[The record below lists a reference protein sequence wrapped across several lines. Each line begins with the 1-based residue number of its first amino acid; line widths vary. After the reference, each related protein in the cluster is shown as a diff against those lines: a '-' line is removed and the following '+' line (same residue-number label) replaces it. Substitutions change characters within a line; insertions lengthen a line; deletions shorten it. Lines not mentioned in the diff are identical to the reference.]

1 MKKNMGLRPTCA
13 AVRAVFERTADHTPF
28 AAAALV
34 SLAMAPGLAA
44 AQTGETMTTLPR
56 VEVQGQAIGGDY
68 AAGETT
74 VGAKTPTPVRDIP
87 QVVNV
92 VPRAV
97 IDAQQANT
105 LTDALRYV
113 PGITLSAGEGGAI
126 GDNIN
131 LRGQSA
137 RTDVFIDGFRDR
149 GQYTRDTFFLE
160 SVEVLK
166 GPSSLFFGRGS
177 TGGVVNQV
185 SKAPSLRNHNDVGL
199 TIGTEDYYR
208 ASVDINRA
216 ISETAA
222 FRVAAFGHTSD
233 STRDVV
239 ESERYGIAPSLRF
252 GIGTPTTVTLSSV
265 HLRSEEIPDLG
276 IPTIQGTKANPGGPV
291 HVDHDNFYGYTDDYF
306 DQDVDAVTAR
316 IEHKFSPSLTLRNQ
330 TQYSSARIDT
340 RATNIHLDTA
350 LNVWERGLRTREI
363 DDTSLYNQTDLIAKF
378 DTGGIKHTVVV
389 GVEVGRDEYERTS
402 FGPNDGTVQDLQN
415 PVYGPLPS
423 HIVQLPSSVTET
435 DATTLAVYANDQ
447 VELNRHWKIVGGLRW
462 DRFDVDQKARE
473 VSTGDV
479 TKLEQT
485 DEVLSGRIGVVYQ
498 PTLTQSYYVSYGNS
512 FNPSAETISLSEAN
526 ENVDPEENKSYEIGG
541 KWDLL
546 NGNVSLTAAI
556 FRIEKSDARS
566 LDPVTGEV
574 LLSGE
579 TQTDGFELGATGR
592 ILPNW
597 QVFGGYTY
605 LDGEIERL
613 DERDGRTGPIVSRD
627 GNDLVNTPKHNFT
640 LWTTYFLT
648 PEWELGGGLVYSSK
662 RTLNNANTAE
672 VGSYTR
678 YDLTLAYHQ
687 KDYDIRLNVL
697 NLTDKEYFEVAS
709 SSRAVPAQGRTALV
723 TATYRF

>member
-87 QVVNV
+87 QVANV

-177 TGGVVNQV
+177 TGGVINQV

-233 STRDVV
+233 S
-239 ESERYGIAPSLRF
+239 
-252 GIGTPTTVTLSSV
+252 
-265 HLRSEEIPDLG
+265 
-276 IPTIQGTKANPGGPV
+276 
-291 HVDHDNFYGYTDDYF
+291 
-306 DQDVDAVTAR
+306 
-316 IEHKFSPSLTLRNQ
+316 
-330 TQYSSARIDT
+330 
-340 RATNIHLDTA
+340 
-350 LNVWERGLRTREI
+350 
-363 DDTSLYNQTDLIAKF
+363 
-378 DTGGIKHTVVV
+378 
-389 GVEVGRDEYERTS
+389 
-402 FGPNDGTVQDLQN
+402 
-415 PVYGPLPS
+415 
-423 HIVQLPSSVTET
+423 
-435 DATTLAVYANDQ
+435 
-447 VELNRHWKIVGGLRW
+447 
-462 DRFDVDQKARE
+462 
-473 VSTGDV
+473 
-479 TKLEQT
+479 
-485 DEVLSGRIGVVYQ
+485 
-498 PTLTQSYYVSYGNS
+498 
-512 FNPSAETISLSEAN
+512 
-526 ENVDPEENKSYEIGG
+526 
-541 KWDLL
+541 
-546 NGNVSLTAAI
+546 
-556 FRIEKSDARS
+556 
-566 LDPVTGEV
+566 
-574 LLSGE
+574 
-579 TQTDGFELGATGR
+579 
-592 ILPNW
+592 
-597 QVFGGYTY
+597 
-605 LDGEIERL
+605 
-613 DERDGRTGPIVSRD
+613 
-627 GNDLVNTPKHNFT
+627 
-640 LWTTYFLT
+640 
-648 PEWELGGGLVYSSK
+648 
-662 RTLNNANTAE
+662 
-672 VGSYTR
+672 
-678 YDLTLAYHQ
+678 
-687 KDYDIRLNVL
+687 
-697 NLTDKEYFEVAS
+697 
-709 SSRAVPAQGRTALV
+709 
-723 TATYRF
+723 